1 MPLSE
6 RPKNLKRPKSLSNKI
21 TININKQK
29 SFGQFEAFLFYDLN
43 KLFNNLKTF
52 T

>member
-29 SFGQFEAFLFYDLN
+29 SFGLTEAFCIDINRLL
-43 KLFNNLKTF
+43 NNLKTL